1 MRGRGSSSSGLYTL
15 SVFERRLAAV
25 ELLSESSLVAL
36 ERGWQRLVSE
46 IGVQFQHEG
55 VLERFRAAGQRVEDD
70 VVKFDPEWVLE
81 QVRKAPG
88 SFVLRG
94 RGEGRSLQ
102 FAADRMAFCACQ
114 SAPFVREAGVRR
126 DATVDDF
133 RNFVRLTQVIDE
145 LDTPGYPICEPADL
159 DVETRH
165 LDLQL
170 LLATETDKPFAAAQ
184 FNPIGCADSIAMAA
198 IVHGG
203 LDAIAETPALF
214 GVINANSPLRFDVVM
229 LDSLL
234 TLAEARQVVV
244 VTPFILMG
252 AMGPVSVAAS
262 LAQQTAEALTGIAL
276 AQLVSPGCPVV
287 MGSFVSHSNMQSG
300 SPGFGGP
307 ESAIGLLASG
317 QIARR
322 YGLLWRSGGGGLTSS
337 QAPDA
342 QAAFESLNTMLP
354 AFLAGANLVM
364 HTAGWLDSGLVACY
378 EKFLLDIEALRILQ
392 LELVP
397 LEIDDE
403 SLAFGAHEEVGH
415 GGYFFGAAHTLE
427 RFRECFYRPMIFSTE
442 GFDRWRNNGALDAAA
457 RAEGKWRTLIDG
469 YEPPPLDDGIR
480 EELAEYVDRRRAELL
495 AAQ

>member
-1 MRGRGSSSSGLYTL
+1 
-15 SVFERRLAAV
+15 
-25 ELLSESSLVAL
+25 
-36 ERGWQRLVSE
+36 
-46 IGVQFQHEG
+46 
-55 VLERFRAAGQRVEDD
+55 
-70 VVKFDPEWVLE
+70 
-81 QVRKAPG
+81 
-88 SFVLRG
+88 
-94 RGEGRSLQ
+94 
-102 FAADRMAFCACQ
+102 
-114 SAPFVREAGVRR
+114 
-126 DATVDDF
+126 
-133 RNFVRLTQVIDE
+133 VIDE

-159 DVETRH
+159 DVESRH

-170 LLATETDKPFAAAQ
+170 LLATETDKPYAAAQ
-184 FNPIGCADSIAMAA
+184 FDPVGCSDSIAMSA

-203 LDAIAETPALF
+203 LEVLRANPTLF
-214 GVINANSPLRFDVVM
+214 GVINANSPLRFDGRM

-234 TLAEARQVVV
+234 VLAEARQVVV

-337 QAPDA
+337 QTSDA
-342 QAAFESLNTMLP
+342 QAAFEALNTMLP

-378 EKFLLDIEALRILQ
+378 EKFLLDVEALRILQ

-397 LEIDDE
+397 LEINDE
-403 SLAFGAHEEVGH
+403 TLAFGAHEEVGH

-427 RFRECFYRPMIFSTE
+427 RFRECFYRPMIFTTD
-442 GFDRWRNNGALDAAA
+442 GFDRWKNNGALEAEA
-457 RAEGKWRTLIDG
+457 RAGARWRTLIEG
-469 YEPPPLDDGIR
+469 YEAPPLDDAIR
-480 EELAEYVDRRRAELL
+480 DELVEYVERRRPALI
-495 AAQ
+495 ANA

>member
-1 MRGRGSSSSGLYTL
+1 M
-15 SVFERRLAAV
+15 
-25 ELLSESSLVAL
+25 
-36 ERGWQRLVSE
+36 RLVSE
-46 IGVQFQHEG
+46 IGIQFQHEG
-55 VLERFRAAGQRVEDD
+55 VRDRFRAAGQRVEDD
-70 VVKFDPEWVLE
+70 VVRFDPEWVLA
-81 QVRKAPG
+81 QVRKVPS
-88 SFVLRG
+88 SFTLQARN
-94 RGEGRSLQ
+94 RTRSLE
-102 FAADRMAFCACQ
+102 FGLDRMAFCACQ
-114 SAPFVREAGVRR
+114 SAPFVREDGVRR
-126 DATVDDF
+126 NAALQDF
-133 RNFVRLTQVIDE
+133 RNLVRLTQVIDE

-170 LLATETDKPFAAAQ
+170 ALATETDKPYAAAQ
-184 FNPIGCADSIAMAA
+184 FDPVGCADSIAMAA

-203 LDAIAETPALF
+203 LEAIAAQPALF
-214 GVINANSPLRFDVVM
+214 GVINANSPLRFDGRM

-234 TLAEARQVVV
+234 VLAEARQAVV

-252 AMGPVSVAAS
+252 AMGPVSIAAS

-276 AQLVSPGCPVV
+276 TQLVAPGCPAI

-337 QAPDA
+337 QLPDA
-342 QAAFESLNTMLP
+342 QGAFESLNTMLP

-392 LELVP
+392 LELRP

-403 SLAFGAHEEVGH
+403 ALAFGAHEEIGH
-415 GGYFFGAAHTLE
+415 GGYFFGAQHTLE

-442 GFDRWRNNGALDAAA
+442 GHDRWKNNGALDAAA
-457 RAEGKWRTLIDG
+457 RANGKWRELIAG
-469 YEPPPLDDGIR
+469 YEPPPLADGIR
-480 EELAEYVDRRRAELL
+480 EELHEYVARRRPELAEV
-495 AAQ
+495 

>member
-1 MRGRGSSSSGLYTL
+1 
-15 SVFERRLAAV
+15 VFERRLAPV
-25 ELLSESSLVAL
+25 ELLSEQSLLAL
-36 ERGWQRLVSE
+36 ERGWMRLVSE

-55 VLERFRAAGQRVEDD
+55 VCDLFRVAGQQVDED

-88 SFVLRG
+88 SFTLRARNAEKNLDFG
-94 RGEGRSLQ
+94 L
-102 FAADRMAFCACQ
+102 DRMAFCACQ
-114 SAPFVREAGVRR
+114 SAPFVREDGIRR
-126 DATVDDF
+126 NAMHEDF
-133 RNFVRLTQVIDE
+133 RNLVRLTQVIDE

-170 LLATETDKPFAAAQ
+170 TLATETDKPFAAAQ
-184 FNPIGCADSIAMAA
+184 FDPIGCSDSIAMAA

-203 LDAIAETPALF
+203 LDAIAAQPALF
-214 GVINANSPLRFDVVM
+214 GVINANSPLRFDGRM

-234 TLAEARQVVV
+234 VLARARQAVV

-262 LAQQTAEALTGIAL
+262 LAQQTAESLTGIAL
-276 AQLVSPGCPVV
+276 AQLVSPGCPAI

-337 QAPDA
+337 QLPDA
-342 QAAFESLNTMLP
+342 QGAFEALNTMLP

-392 LELVP
+392 RELVP

-403 SLAFGAHEEVGH
+403 SLAFGAHEEIGH
-415 GGYFFGAAHTLE
+415 GGYFFGAQHTLE
-427 RFRECFYRPMIFSTE
+427 RFRECFYRPMIFTTD
-442 GFDRWRNNGALDAAA
+442 GHDRWKNNGALDAAA
-457 RAEGKWRTLIDG
+457 RANGKWRELIAD
-469 YEPPPLDDGIR
+469 YEAPPLDDAVR
-480 EELAEYVDRRRAELL
+480 DELHEYVARRRPELAEV
-495 AAQ
+495 

>member
-1 MRGRGSSSSGLYTL
+1 
-15 SVFERRLAAV
+15 VFERRLSPV
-25 ELLSESSLVAL
+25 ELLSEQSMIAL

-46 IGVQFQHEG
+46 IGIQFQHEG
-55 VLERFRAAGQRVEDD
+55 VCDLFRAAGQRVEDD

-81 QVRKAPG
+81 QVRKAPS
-88 SFVLRG
+88 SFTLRA
-94 RGEGRSLQ
+94 RNPAKSLD
-102 FAADRMAFCACQ
+102 FGLDRMAFCACQ
-114 SAPFVREAGVRR
+114 SAPFVREDGVRR
-126 DATVDDF
+126 NATHDDF
-133 RNFVRLTQVIDE
+133 RNLVRLTQVIDE

-170 LLATETDKPFAAAQ
+170 TLATETDKPFAAAQ
-184 FNPIGCADSIAMAA
+184 FDPIGCSDSIAMAA

-203 LDAIAETPALF
+203 LEAIAEQPALF
-214 GVINANSPLRFDVVM
+214 GVINANSPLRFDGRM

-234 TLAEARQVVV
+234 VLARARQVVV

-252 AMGPVSVAAS
+252 AMGPVSVPAS
-262 LAQQTAEALTGIAL
+262 LAQQTAESLTGIAL
-276 AQLVSPGCPVV
+276 AQLVSPGCPAI

-337 QAPDA
+337 QLPDA
-342 QAAFESLNTMLP
+342 QGAFEALNTMVP

-378 EKFLLDIEALRILQ
+378 EKFLLDVEALRILQ
-392 LELVP
+392 RELVP

-403 SLAFGAHEEVGH
+403 SLAFGAHEEIGH

-427 RFRECFYRPMIFSTE
+427 RFRECFYRPMIFTTD
-442 GFDRWRNNGALDAAA
+442 GHDRWKNNGALDAAA
-457 RAEGKWRTLIDG
+457 RANGKWRELIAE
-469 YEPPPLDDGIR
+469 YEAPPLDDAVR
-480 EELAEYVDRRRAELL
+480 DELHEYVARRRPELAEV
-495 AAQ
+495 

>member
-1 MRGRGSSSSGLYTL
+1 
-15 SVFERRLAAV
+15 
-25 ELLSESSLVAL
+25 
-36 ERGWQRLVSE
+36 
-46 IGVQFQHEG
+46 
-55 VLERFRAAGQRVEDD
+55 
-70 VVKFDPEWVLE
+70 
-81 QVRKAPG
+81 
-88 SFVLRG
+88 
-94 RGEGRSLQ
+94 
-102 FAADRMAFCACQ
+102 
-114 SAPFVREAGVRR
+114 
-126 DATVDDF
+126 
-133 RNFVRLTQVIDE
+133 
-145 LDTPGYPICEPADL
+145 
-159 DVETRH
+159 
-165 LDLQL
+165 
-170 LLATETDKPFAAAQ
+170 
-184 FNPIGCADSIAMAA
+184 
-198 IVHGG
+198 
-203 LDAIAETPALF
+203 
-214 GVINANSPLRFDVVM
+214 VINANSPLRFDGRM

-234 TLAEARQVVV
+234 VLAEARQVVV

-337 QAPDA
+337 QTSDS

-392 LELVP
+392 IELVP
-397 LEIDDE
+397 LEINDE
-403 SLAFGAHEEVGH
+403 TLAFGAHEEVGH

-442 GFDRWRNNGALDAAA
+442 GFDRWRNNGALDAEA
-457 RAEGKWRTLIDG
+457 RAGAKWRSLIEG
-469 YEPPPLDDGIR
+469 YEPPPLDDAIR
-480 EELAEYVDRRRAELL
+480 EELGEYVERRRPALIADE
-495 AAQ
+495 

>member
-1 MRGRGSSSSGLYTL
+1 M
-15 SVFERRLAAV
+15 FERRLAPV
-25 ELLSESSLVAL
+25 ELLSEESIVAL
-36 ERGWQRLVSE
+36 ERGWMRLVSE
-46 IGVQFQHEG
+46 IGIQFQHEG
-55 VLERFRAAGQRVEDD
+55 VCDLFRAAGQRVDDD
-70 VVKFDPEWVLE
+70 VVRFDPEWVLE
-81 QVRKAPG
+81 QVRKVPS
-88 SFVLRG
+88 SFTLQARN
-94 RGEGRSLQ
+94 RTRSLD
-102 FAADRMAFCACQ
+102 FGLDRMAFCACQ
-114 SAPFVREAGVRR
+114 SAPFVREDGVRR
-126 DATVDDF
+126 NAMHQDF
-133 RNFVRLTQVIDE
+133 RNLVRLTQVIDE

-170 LLATETDKPFAAAQ
+170 TLATETDKPYAAAQ
-184 FNPIGCADSIAMAA
+184 FDPVGCADSIAMAA

-203 LDAIAETPALF
+203 LEAISQQPALF
-214 GVINANSPLRFDVVM
+214 GVINANSPLRFDGRM

-234 TLAEARQVVV
+234 VLAEARQAVV

-276 AQLVSPGCPVV
+276 TQLVAPGCPAI

-337 QAPDA
+337 QLPDA
-342 QAAFESLNTMLP
+342 QGAFESLNTMLP

-392 LELVP
+392 IELRP

-403 SLAFGAHEEVGH
+403 SLAFGAHEEIGH
-415 GGYFFGAAHTLE
+415 GGYFFGAQHTLE

-442 GFDRWRNNGALDAAA
+442 GHDRWKNNGALDAAA
-457 RAEGKWRTLIDG
+457 RANGKWRELIAG
-469 YEPPPLDDGIR
+469 YEPPPLADGVHEELLEYVAR
-480 EELAEYVDRRRAELL
+480 RRPELAEV
-495 AAQ
+495 

>member
-1 MRGRGSSSSGLYTL
+1 
-15 SVFERRLAAV
+15 VFERRLAPL
-25 ELLSESSLVAL
+25 ELLSESSLLAL
-36 ERGWQRLVSE
+36 ERGWMRLVSE
-46 IGVQFQHEG
+46 IGIQFQHEG
-55 VLERFRAAGQRVEDD
+55 VLERFRKAGQRVEED

-88 SFVLRG
+88 SFELRG
-94 RGEGRSLQ
+94 RGEGTSLQ

-114 SAPFVREAGVRR
+114 SAPFVRDAGVRR
-126 DATVDDF
+126 NATVDDF
-133 RNFVRLTQVIDE
+133 RNFVHLTQVIDE

-170 LLATETDKPFAAAQ
+170 LLATETDKPYAAAQ
-184 FNPIGCADSIAMAA
+184 FDPVGCSDSIAMSA

-203 LDAIAETPALF
+203 LDVLRESPALF
-214 GVINANSPLRFDVVM
+214 GVINANSPLRFDGRM

-234 TLAEARQVVV
+234 VLAEARQVVV

-337 QAPDA
+337 QTSDA

-378 EKFLLDIEALRILQ
+378 EKFLLDVEALRILQ

-397 LEIDDE
+397 LEINDE
-403 SLAFGAHEEVGH
+403 TLAFGAHEEVGH

-427 RFRECFYRPMIFSTE
+427 RFRECFYRPMIFTTD
-442 GFDRWRNNGALDAAA
+442 GFDRWRNNGAMEAEA
-457 RAEGKWRTLIDG
+457 RAGARWRALIED
-469 YEPPPLDDGIR
+469 YEAPPLDDAIR
-480 EELAEYVDRRRAELL
+480 EELAEYVERRRPVLIAN
-495 AAQ
+495 A

>member
-1 MRGRGSSSSGLYTL
+1 M
-15 SVFERRLAAV
+15 FERRLAPL
-25 ELLSESSLVAL
+25 ELLSEQSLIAL

-46 IGVQFQHEG
+46 IGIQFQHEG
-55 VLERFRAAGQRVEDD
+55 VCELFRAAGQRVEGD
-70 VVKFDPEWVLE
+70 VVKLDPEWVLA
-81 QVRKAPG
+81 QARLAPA
-88 SFVLRG
+88 SFTLRA
-94 RGEGRSLQ
+94 RNPARSLDLGP
-102 FAADRMAFCACQ
+102 DRMAFCACQ
-114 SAPFVREAGVRR
+114 SAPFVREDGVRR
-126 DATVDDF
+126 NATLQDF
-133 RNFVRLTQVIDE
+133 RNLVRLTHVIDE

-170 LLATETDKPFAAAQ
+170 TLATETDKPFAAAQ
-184 FNPIGCADSIAMAA
+184 FDPVGCTDSVAMAA
-198 IVHGG
+198 ILHGG
-203 LDAIAETPALF
+203 LEAITEQPALF
-214 GVINANSPLRFDVVM
+214 GVINANSPLRFDERM

-234 TLAEARQVVV
+234 VLARARQAVV

-262 LAQQTAEALTGIAL
+262 LAQQTAESLAGIAL
-276 AQLVSPGCPVV
+276 VQLVSPGCPTI

-337 QAPDA
+337 QLPDA
-342 QAAFESLNTMLP
+342 QGAFEALNTMLP

-378 EKFLLDIEALRILQ
+378 EKFMLDIEALRILQ
-392 LELVP
+392 RELVP

-403 SLAFGAHEEVGH
+403 TLAFGAHEEVGH

-427 RFRECFYRPMIFSTE
+427 RFRECFYRPMIFTTD
-442 GFDRWRNNGALDAAA
+442 GHDRWKKNGALDAAA
-457 RAEGKWRTLIDG
+457 RANGKWRDLIADHV
-469 YEPPPLDDGIR
+469 PPPLDDGVR
-480 EELAEYVDRRRAELL
+480 EELDEYVARRRPELAEV
-495 AAQ
+495 